1 MKKKLN
7 NLEKGARRKA
17 SVSAGAYDGRFRN
30 KTFTD
35 RKKEEDKGRCRE
47 TIDQGGDDMAD
58 DFETLKRIMKH
69 LLQDLID
76 KSGGNEEDV
85 SDEDISNMLTTSFKV
100 GLMLSAGMEEET
112 IMKALKKK

>member
-1 MKKKLN
+1 MKKKLSN
-7 NLEKGARRKA
+7 IEKGARRKA

-35 RKKEEDKGRCRE
+35 RKKEEDKGKCRE
-47 TIDQGGDDMAD
+47 TVMQDDDMSED
-58 DFETLKRIMKH
+58 NEPLKRIMKY

-85 SDEDISNMLTTSFKV
+85 SDEDISSMLTTSFKA
-100 GLMLSAGMEEET
+100 GLMLSEGMDEET
-112 IMKALKKK
+112 IMKALKRK